1 MHLPFSPVR
10 TGFSTRTS
18 TQLMNRFASGGAMTG
33 TGVQK
38 FAYTAL
44 IVLLFGL
51 SSGWLGAL

>member
-1 MHLPFSPVR
+1 
-10 TGFSTRTS
+10 
-18 TQLMNRFASGGAMTG
+18 MTG
-33 TGVQK
+33 KGLQK

>member
-1 MHLPFSPVR
+1 
-10 TGFSTRTS
+10 
-18 TQLMNRFASGGAMTG
+18 MNRFASGGAMTG